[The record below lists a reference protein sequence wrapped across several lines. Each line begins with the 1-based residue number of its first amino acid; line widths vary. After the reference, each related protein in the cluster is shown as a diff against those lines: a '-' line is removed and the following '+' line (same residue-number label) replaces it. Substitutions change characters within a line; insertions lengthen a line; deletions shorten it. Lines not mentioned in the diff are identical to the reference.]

1 MTART
6 LFDLDGRVA
15 LVVGAGRGI
24 GAAAAQGLSGKWI
37 AHQADEFVEVDDLLR
52 HADVYVEAAH
62 RFLHAPS

>member
-24 GAAAAQGLSGKWI
+24 GAAAARGLSEYG
-37 AHQADEFVEVDDLLR
+37 ARVVC
-52 HADVYVEAAH
+52 ADVDLSTVTGPICLA
-62 RFLHAPS
+62 RGPGW